1 MSVAMVLNSADKFSS
16 ARSPPA
22 EPDPPS
28 LPVTARPFRL
38 VPVIER
44 RSPSPDYSSD
54 PDRSFSISPEPERP
68 FRARFILP
76 PSNVGLQLAET
87 PETGSTPSALPP
99 ETPSRLI
106 APSPLP
112 VVVSTPRPTSE
123 SMRALQNSQ
132 NQIVVKTEESPA
144 ETLRASDNTPTG
156 SDSSTSTQS
165 GFGDSTSTTVPSTY
179 NLQSAPT
186 VTHLGTPSTRRTT
199 RGSLAAAA
207 STSGDVSQVMKR
219 ATPEPGDPI
228 QASVTCWIVTKLK
241 DWVLPPPKMG
251 VSLAQLVPPDVATHP
266 WMKFT
271 RHPILWDQK
280 TDAGKRQI
288 INPTQLNDTSCRWEI
303 WQETGD
309 YWCRCYQ
316 EICQREAPRKLEPKG

>member
-1 MSVAMVLNSADKFSS
+1 MDTQSFGQQRDSDDADRMQIKEEPQSPEHTETRDDTPEARVLNPADKFGFV
-16 ARSPPA
+16 RSPPA
-22 EPDPPS
+22 ESDPPS
-28 LPVTARPFRL
+28 LPVTAQPFRL
-38 VPVIER
+38 VPVIEQ

-54 PDRSFSISPEPERP
+54 PDRSFSISPELEQRSLP
-68 FRARFILP
+68 RFALHP
-76 PSNVGLQLAET
+76 PNVGLQLSET
-87 PETGSTPSALPP
+87 PEMSGTPGALPP
-99 ETPSRLI
+99 ETPARLI

-112 VVVSTPRPTSE
+112 VVASTPRPTSE

-179 NLQSAPT
+179 NLQPAPT
-186 VTHLGTPSTRRTT
+186 ISHLGAPSTRRTT

-207 STSGDVSQVMKR
+207 NTSGDVSQVMKR
-219 ATPEPGDPI
+219 STPEPGDPI

-251 VSLAQLVPPDVATHP
+251 VSLAQIVPPDVATHP

-288 INPTQLNDTSCRWEI
+288 INPTQL
-303 WQETGD
+303 
-309 YWCRCYQ
+309 
-316 EICQREAPRKLEPKG
+316 K